1 MTTTTLTAALIPVLQ
16 ITISRP
22 FWSGAQEVKKCRS
35 SSWHHR
41 RCHISSIDNRRQFI
55 ILIVHLCVHHDRRNS
70 WRREGRDTARRAG
83 SSAAEDYISVTC
95 AGVLGLD
102 NLDYTASVLDMARS
116 RQSRLNAAA
125 AAGGTSTH
133 HDDEAV
139 LGASTD
145 GSQLAGRPRTSSLL
159 GVSSLRRQG
168 GGVSAAMTRLS
179 GRRRGGQPAFRRLS
193 VSMSPQKLR
202 KIMDIMNAGRRR

>member
-1 MTTTTLTAALIPVLQ
+1 
-16 ITISRP
+16 
-22 FWSGAQEVKKCRS
+22 
-35 SSWHHR
+35 
-41 RCHISSIDNRRQFI
+41 
-55 ILIVHLCVHHDRRNS
+55 
-70 WRREGRDTARRAG
+70 
-83 SSAAEDYISVTC
+83 VTC

-125 AAGGTSTH
+125 AAGGTSTP